1 MPGVSSLRRV
11 ATGLGSRA
19 AAKFSTYHTL
29 TSLVAT
35 SSGAKIVTPS
45 MLSVVTVSVTT
56 DANDII
62 ILPEPIPGRIVVIM
76 NGTTGYELRSNSP
89 TTVGINGGTGSG
101 AESAIP
107 ASTTAVLICETAT
120 AWKGFQMSSTAGTL
134 AKVEVAA

>member
-29 TSLVAT
+29 TAMVAT

-62 ILPEPIPGRIVVIM
+62 ILPEPVPGRIVVIM
-76 NGTTGYELRSNSP
+76 NGATGYELRSNSP